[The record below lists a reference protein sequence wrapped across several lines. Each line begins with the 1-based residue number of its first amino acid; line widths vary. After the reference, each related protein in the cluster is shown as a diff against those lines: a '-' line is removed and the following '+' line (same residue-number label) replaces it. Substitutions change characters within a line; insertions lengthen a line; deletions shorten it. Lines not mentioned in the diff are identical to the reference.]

1 MRTKMIVVAMLLVVA
16 CRVFAEVE
24 PNTTEDEVNAM
35 RQARSA
41 DLWFEKWGFK
51 MTRGLV
57 NVATCWVEIPRCI
70 HVETAD
76 NPVIGP
82 IKGFLKG
89 GGLMMVR
96 VVGGAM
102 DLATFGTVDD
112 TYTVYDKYAFPY
124 FVWQNWSRSE
134 R

>member
-1 MRTKMIVVAMLLVVA
+1 MRTKILVAVMLLMVA
-16 CRVFAEVE
+16 CRAFAEVE

-41 DLWFEKWGFK
+41 DLWFDKWGFK

-57 NVATCWVEIPRCI
+57 NAATCWVEIPRSI

-76 NPVIGP
+76 NPIVGP
-82 IKGFLKG
+82 VK
-89 GGLMMVR
+89 GLMKGCGLMLVR
-96 VVGGAM
+96 AVGGTM
-102 DLATFGTVDD
+102 DLATCGTVDD
-112 TYTVYDKYAFPY
+112 TYTVYDRYSFPY

>member
-1 MRTKMIVVAMLLVVA
+1 MRTRTIAAALLLITA
-16 CRVFAEVE
+16 CRAMAVVE

-51 MTRGLV
+51 MTRGLI
-57 NVATCWVEIPRCI
+57 NLATCFVEVPRCV
-70 HVETAD
+70 HVETAE

-82 IKGFLKG
+82 FKGFFKG
-89 GGLMMVR
+89 TGLMCVR
-96 VVGGAM
+96 AVGGAM
-102 DLATFGTVDD
+102 DIGTCGSVDD
-112 TYTVYDKYAFPY
+112 TYTVYDRYNFPF

>member
-1 MRTKMIVVAMLLVVA
+1 MRTRIVVAALLLVTA
-16 CRVFAEVE
+16 CRVMAVVE
-24 PNTTEDEVNAM
+24 PNTTEDEVNAI

-51 MTRGLV
+51 MTRGLI
-57 NVATCWVEIPRCI
+57 NVATCVVEIPRCV
-70 HVETAD
+70 HVETVD

-82 IKGFLKG
+82 LKGLFKG
-89 GGLMMVR
+89 GGLMFVR
-96 VVGGAM
+96 AIGGAM
-102 DLATFGTVDD
+102 DIATLGTVDD
-112 TYTVYDKYAFPY
+112 TYTVYDRYNFPF